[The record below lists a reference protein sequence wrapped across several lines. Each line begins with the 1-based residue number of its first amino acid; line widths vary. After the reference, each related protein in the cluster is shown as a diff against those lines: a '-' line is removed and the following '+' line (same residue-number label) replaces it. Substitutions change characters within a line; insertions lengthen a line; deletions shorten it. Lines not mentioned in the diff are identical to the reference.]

1 MVRGQGERLSRS
13 KLLGIELASICSR
26 NRYTDDPA
34 PVIAELRAA
43 AGKRT
48 DILAQATGIFAGYF
62 DDESTRTL
70 CDALRAEID
79 GIGPWVQLGQERRG
93 RGPHRTP

>member
-1 MVRGQGERLSRS
+1 MPKVTLLS
-13 KLLGIELASICSR
+13 IELDSICSR

-48 DILAQATGIFAGYF
+48 DVLAHAAGIFAGYF
-62 DDESTRTL
+62 YDETTATL

-79 GIGPWVQLGQERRG
+79 GIGPWVQLGRERRG
-93 RGPHRTP
+93 LPPHSAPITHRP